1 MIRIEIYSYFLF
13 IERDMI
19 LADLD
24 VAASFLSDHFS
35 VSIFAKKR
43 EVLTSI

>member
-1 MIRIEIYSYFLF
+1 MF

-35 VSIFAKKR
+35 VSIFAKKG
-43 EVLTSI
+43 EMLTTIEKIDNII